1 MEIDGLRTIGGGAV
15 TDFAYQVAFF
25 DAAQSEPEPTPS
37 EAPVDQM
44 ASDPTIDEVPPA
56 EDPAITEFIERD
68 GREYLTGGA
77 VELVYFN
84 QSEAPWA
91 GQLFGSD
98 PIAGYGCGPTALAM
112 VISSLTDE
120 VVDPAEM
127 AAWASQ
133 GAGHLAFVIGSSFGL
148 SPAVKAAAQL
158 RLSMSAM
165 TFPHHL
171 ARVMLLEQ
179 IYRAYQINA
188 GSKYH
193 K

>member
-1 MEIDGLRTIGGGAV
+1 MQKV
-15 TDFAYQVAFF
+15 TVLCVGKLKEKFYI
-25 DAAQSEPEPTPS
+25 DAAAEYAKRLSRFCKLELVELPEERLPEDPSPAQIEAALLKEAAAIRAKLPAGAALIALCVEGELRSS
-37 EAPVDQM
+37 EA
-44 ASDPTIDEVPPA
+44 
-56 EDPAITEFIERD
+56 
-68 GREYLTGGA
+68 
-77 VELVYFN
+77 
-84 QSEAPWA
+84 
-91 GQLFGSD
+91 
-98 PIAGYGCGPTALAM
+98 LARQ
-112 VISSLTDE
+112 
-120 VVDPAEM
+120 M

-158 RLSMSAM
+158 RLSLSAM